1 MRRPLLV
8 AALLSI
14 LLLALPVSKAQLSV
28 APSSA
33 QRTPAYA
40 IGNPSFTDIYA
51 SPSGSDEQG
60 DGSLGNPFRTIRRAW
75 REVEHGPND
84 YRLRAYRIRLLPG
97 DYVGAYLDR
106 ETDAQFSRGTPDTP
120 LVIESAE
127 PTNRARV
134 IYDPLASRGNLTLF
148 KIEYAYL
155 LNFDIRMDQTYGG
168 VAWNNN
174 SGDGFQCDQCAYLLL
189 RGMLI
194 RGRYTNDLSQELGQT
209 ETVKLNQAQHIY
221 IEDSEIGG
229 AGDNAIDAVAVRHGW
244 WVRNRIHSARDWC
257 AYAKG
262 GSADIL
268 VAANELSN
276 CGTGGFMAGQGTTM
290 VFIREPFLQ
299 YEAYHIKVVN
309 NLIHDV
315 RGAGLGVNGGVNI
328 LMAYNTLYRV
338 GNDNNRNQMLELAP
352 GSRDCNGP
360 PPADC
365 SALLTQGAWGTAL
378 PNVNGEFV
386 PNRNVF
392 ILNNLV
398 YNPNA
403 FRDPM
408 RVFRLD
414 GPRAGDRTTWPNG
427 PLPAR
432 SDEGVVIA
440 GNLIWTGT
448 SGTVDLG
455 LGDGTGC
462 QPDNPTCNPTQ
473 INADNRINQVEPEL
487 TNPNGSDY
495 RPLAGGNL
503 SSVTPVALPTFDTS
517 VLLSAQI
524 PLVQV
529 VNPLATTILED
540 YNGASRASAN
550 VVGALVM
557 PLILD
562 QRVYLPLVLSSSGG

>member
-1 MRRPLLV
+1 MRRPMLV
-8 AALLSI
+8 VVLLSA
-14 LLLALPVSKAQLSV
+14 LLLALPLWIALVKAQPPVPVSSV
-28 APSSA
+28 
-33 QRTPAYA
+33 QRTPAYD
-40 IGNPSFTDIYA
+40 IGNPNFTDIYA
-51 SPSGSDEQG
+51 SPNGSDEQG

-75 REVEHGPND
+75 RAVEHGLDD
-84 YRLRAYRIRLLPG
+84 YRLQAYRIRLLPG

-120 LVIESAE
+120 LVIESAD
-127 PTNRARV
+127 PANRARV
-134 IYDPLASRGNLTLF
+134 IYDPDASRGNLTLF

-168 VAWNNN
+168 VAWSGN
-174 SGDGFQCDQCAYLLL
+174 SGDGFQCDQCSYLLL

-194 RGRYTNDLSQELGQT
+194 RGYYNNDLSQELGQT

-268 VAANELSN
+268 VAANELFN

-290 VFIREPFLQ
+290 VFLRAPFLQ
-299 YEAYHIKVVN
+299 YEAYHIKVLN

-338 GNDNNRNQMLELAP
+338 GNDGNRNQMLELAP
-352 GSRDCNGP
+352 GARDCNGP
-360 PPADC
+360 LPADC
-365 SALLTQGAWGTAL
+365 SALLAQGAWGTAL
-378 PNVNGEFV
+378 PGANGEFV

-392 ILNNLV
+392 MLNNLV
-398 YNPNA
+398 YNPNG

-448 SGTVDLG
+448 SGATDLG

-473 INADNRINQVEPEL
+473 INADNRINQFEPAL
-487 TNPNGSDY
+487 VNPSGGDY
-495 RPLAGGNL
+495 RPLSGGNL
-503 SSVTPVALPTFDTS
+503 SGVTPVPLPTFDTS
-517 VLLSAQI
+517 VLLPAQV
-524 PLVQV
+524 PLVQL
-529 VNPLATTILED
+529 VNPLATTILDD
-540 YNGASRASAN
+540 YAGTSRATGN
-550 VVGALVM
+550 VVGALIM
-557 PLILD
+557 PPILN
-562 QRVYLPLVLSSSGG
+562 QRVYLPLVRR